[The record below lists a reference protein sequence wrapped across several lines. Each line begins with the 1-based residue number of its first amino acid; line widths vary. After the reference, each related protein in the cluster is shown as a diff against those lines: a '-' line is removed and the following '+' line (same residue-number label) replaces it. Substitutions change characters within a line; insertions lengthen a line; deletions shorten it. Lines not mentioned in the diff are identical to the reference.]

1 MVFKTKMRLFS
12 LIFVYFLLNYIWRG
26 LKMKTLKIANIPGDG
41 IGKEVVPAAV
51 DVLKAISDIH
61 GGLKFEFTD
70 FPWSCEYYL
79 EHGEMMPKDGLER
92 LTDFD
97 GIFLG
102 AVGNL
107 SLVPDYVSLWGL
119 LIKIRRE
126 FEQVINVR
134 PAKTMSGVR
143 SPLWNPKDFDLI
155 VVRENSE
162 GEYSS
167 VGGRIHQG
175 EDEIAIQNAIFSRK
189 GTERAM
195 RFAFELA
202 AKRRKH
208 VTSATK
214 SNGIVHSMPFW
225 DSVFEDVA
233 KDYPEISTDAQH
245 IDALSAFFVTQ
256 PERFDVIV
264 ASNLFGDILTDL
276 GAAIMGSIG
285 IAPAANINVNGK
297 YPSMFEPVHGS
308 APDIVGKGIANPI
321 GQIWTAKMMLDHFE
335 EEELGSTLLNVIES
349 VTSDGFLTPD
359 IGGRYTTKEVTD
371 EVIRR
376 LKA

>member
-1 MVFKTKMRLFS
+1 MRT
-12 LIFVYFLLNYIWRG
+12 V
-26 LKMKTLKIANIPGDG
+26 KIANIPGDG
-41 IGKEVVPAAV
+41 IGREVVPAAT
-51 DVLKAISDIH
+51 DVLKAISAIH
-61 GGLKFEFTD
+61 GGLRFEFTE

-79 EHGEMMPKDGLER
+79 EHQEMMPKDGMER
-92 LTDFD
+92 LQEFD
-97 GIFLG
+97 SIFLG
-102 AVGNL
+102 AVGNAA
-107 SLVPDYVSLWGL
+107 LVPDHVSLWGL

-126 FEQVINVR
+126 FEQVINIR
-134 PAKTMSGVR
+134 PAKVMKGVA
-143 SPLWNPKDFDLI
+143 SPLVNPKDFDLI

-167 VGGRIHQG
+167 IGGTIYQG
-175 EDEIAIQNAIFSRK
+175 EDELAIQNAVFSRK

-195 RFAFELA
+195 RYAFELA
-202 AKRRKH
+202 AKRRHH

-214 SNGIVHSMPFW
+214 SNGIIYSMPFW
-225 DSVFEDVA
+225 DRVFQEVA
-233 KDYPEISTDAQH
+233 KEYPEIRTDSQH

-256 PERFDVIV
+256 PDRFDVIV

-321 GQIWTAKMMLDHFE
+321 GQIWTAKLMLDHLG
-335 EEELGSTLLNVIES
+335 EEELGTLVLDVIES
-349 VTSDGFLTPD
+349 VTSDGMLTPD
-359 IGGRYTTKEVTD
+359 IGGHHTTKEVT
-371 EVIRR
+371 EEIINR
-376 LKA
+376 LKQA